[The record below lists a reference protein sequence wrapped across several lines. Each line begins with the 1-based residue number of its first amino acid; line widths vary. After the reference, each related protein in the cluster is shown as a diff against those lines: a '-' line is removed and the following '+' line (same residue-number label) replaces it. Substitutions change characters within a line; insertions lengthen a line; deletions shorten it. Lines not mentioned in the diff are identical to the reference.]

1 MSKSGLKEQTVF
13 ADLDEYPKEITLR
26 SGLAVT
32 LRPMV
37 PEDRKMLDRFVSTLP
52 QNERLFLRDDIIN
65 PDMIE
70 SKVHEVIEADALTIL
85 AIHKGEVVGVARIRR
100 YPFAWNRHMGNIRFT
115 VSPAFRNKGM
125 ARTLLGEV
133 FCKALPT
140 GIEKVIAEVVRGQ
153 DDALNALIR
162 LGFTE
167 EAVLKNH
174 HLDPK
179 GLKHDVYFMS
189 SDLNHLWDK
198 WLQYCESVS
207 GTWDMED

>member
-1 MSKSGLKEQTVF
+1 MSMSGLKEQTVF
-13 ADLDEYPKEITLR
+13 ADLDEYPKDVTLR
-26 SGLAVT
+26 SGLKLT
-32 LRPMV
+32 LRPMM
-37 PEDRKMLDRFVSTLP
+37 PEDREQLDRFVSTLP
-52 QNERLFLRDDIIN
+52 ENERLFLRDDIIN
-65 PDMIE
+65 PDMID
-70 SKVHEVIEADALTIL
+70 SKVHEIIEADALTIL
-85 AIHKGEVVGVARIRR
+85 AIHEGEIVGVARIRR

-115 VSPAFRNKGM
+115 VSPAFRKKGM

-162 LGFTE
+162 LGFSE

-179 GLKHDVYFMS
+179 GSRHDVYFMS
-189 SDLNHLWDK
+189 SDLDHLWDK
-198 WLQYCESVS
+198 WRQYCETVS